1 MKSPPKL
8 VSFLQPQ
15 NPPFLPAYGL
25 VTHNIKAI
33 DFRKA
38 SLITWV
44 TCGDKNNL
52 PHTRDHLLPAMSQQ
66 RQELENG
73 AECTNKHF
81 QRVVLRSRTS
91 PSTSYHGLFRRRA
104 VSCTRLSLSFSNIN
118 YNDLMFT
125 LKSLYC
131 NDSSFAYRK
140 SKSSSYTHPR
150 L

>member
-1 MKSPPKL
+1 MKSPPKV

-15 NPPFLPAYGL
+15 NPPFLPAHSGL

-73 AECTNKHF
+73 AEGTNKHF
-81 QRVVLRSRTS
+81 QRVSREIPHLS
-91 PSTSYHGLFRRRA
+91 KHLLPRALSEEGSQLYQASSLFFKYK
-104 VSCTRLSLSFSNIN
+104 L
-118 YNDLMFT
+118 
-125 LKSLYC
+125 
-131 NDSSFAYRK
+131 
-140 SKSSSYTHPR
+140 
-150 L
+150 